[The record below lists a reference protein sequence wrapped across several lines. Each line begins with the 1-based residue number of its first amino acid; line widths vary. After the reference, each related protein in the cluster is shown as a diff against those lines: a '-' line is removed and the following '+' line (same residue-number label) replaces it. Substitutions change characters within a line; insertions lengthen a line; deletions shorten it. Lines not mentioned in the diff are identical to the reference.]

1 MFVPLSPQMAQ
12 KHLKEAA
19 ALVCP
24 GLSRF
29 QPKLIVPVDWLPGE
43 EVNASNPSQHSDDW
57 WTLDVG
63 RTRATT
69 HLCRAPLAAFI
80 WADQGEA
87 GSQGPYAQNGGL

>member
-63 RTRATT
+63 RNKGHHTPMQSPLSSR
-69 HLCRAPLAAFI
+69 HL
-80 WADQGEA
+80 G
-87 GSQGPYAQNGGL
+87 